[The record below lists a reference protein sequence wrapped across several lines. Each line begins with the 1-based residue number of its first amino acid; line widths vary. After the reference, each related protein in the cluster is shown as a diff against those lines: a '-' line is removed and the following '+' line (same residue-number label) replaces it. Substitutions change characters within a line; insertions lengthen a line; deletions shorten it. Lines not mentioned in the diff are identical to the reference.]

1 MRAQAQTGTLI
12 YRDFFRPIP
21 RDTAEFR
28 KNIKHLYG
36 DFKGKFRDSAAI
48 AVNQGPWPQPGGAR
62 SGKCWRKSPFQMN
75 FEHNFCEVT
84 YARKKEKKKHGDQLK
99 F

>member
-21 RDTAEFR
+21 RDTAEFK

-48 AVNQGPWPQPGGAR
+48 AVNQGPWAQKVPEISQINDIWVAQ
-62 SGKCWRKSPFQMN
+62 F
-75 FEHNFCEVT
+75 
-84 YARKKEKKKHGDQLK
+84 D
-99 F
+99 

>member
-21 RDTAEFR
+21 RDTAEFK

-48 AVNQGPWPQPGGAR
+48 AVNQGPWAQKVPEISQI
-62 SGKCWRKSPFQMN
+62 N
-75 FEHNFCEVT
+75 
-84 YARKKEKKKHGDQLK
+84 DI
-99 F
+99 